1 MKVSVIIPA
10 LNEERNI
17 LTTLLS
23 IKKQQGDF
31 EIIVVDGGSTDRT
44 AEIARPHASVISS
57 ERGRAVQMNA
67 GARLASGE
75 ILLFLHADS
84 ILHPD
89 ALSNLNQALKDP
101 ENVGGTFTLKF
112 DSDKFLLRFY
122 TFFTRFKFRYFHYG
136 DQGIFVRR
144 SVFEQLGGFKEIPIM
159 EDIDFLRRMHGRGR
173 VALIKLPVTT
183 SARRFLKRGL
193 FRQQLL
199 NTILVSLYVLGVK
212 PETLSRWYLPE
223 PATSR
228 LRRIGFKAG
237 ESRFD
242 SPVNTE
248 SASYQKPDYD

>member
-1 MKVSVIIPA
+1 MKTSVIIPA
-10 LNEERNI
+10 LNEENNI
-17 LTTLLS
+17 LRTLLS

-31 EIIVVDGGSTDRT
+31 EIIVVDGGSTDQT

-84 ILHPD
+84 ILHCD
-89 ALSNLNQALKDP
+89 AFDHLSRVLKDP
-101 ENVGGTFTLKF
+101 EIIGGTFTLRF
-112 DSDKFLLRFY
+112 DSDKLLLRFY

-144 SVFEQLGGFKEIPIM
+144 STFEQFGGFKEIPIM
-159 EDIDFLRRMHGRGR
+159 EDIDFIRRMHKRGR
-173 VALIKLPVTT
+173 VALIRLPVTT

-193 FRQQLL
+193 LRQQLL

-223 PATSR
+223 PATT
-228 LRRIGFKAG
+228 LRRTGFKSD

-242 SPVNTE
+242 SQAGIG
-248 SASYQKPDYD
+248 SASYQNPDYD